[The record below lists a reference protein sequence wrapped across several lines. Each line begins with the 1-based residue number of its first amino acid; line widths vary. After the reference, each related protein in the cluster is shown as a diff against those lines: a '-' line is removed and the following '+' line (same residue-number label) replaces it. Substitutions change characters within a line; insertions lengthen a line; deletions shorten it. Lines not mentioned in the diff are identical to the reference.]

1 LIRQII
7 RNPVAA
13 VCVQLDAFTLH
24 GPGGSETKPLIRQ
37 IIRNPVADACL
48 APDRESPDSPPM
60 IRCLQVSCLCSARC
74 VHSSW
79 AGRFG
84 DRPSLVTPTPA
95 ICHALSGHARPRD
108 ILRVRS
114 DIRMSRLR
122 GACGMCL
129 IGIALHYA
137 GPVINCTRVT
147 GSGFISVRAPTL
159 AAGMLI

>member
-95 ICHALSGHARPRD
+95 ICHALSGRALSRSRAIHAPERRHARGTFSFFSIPAF
-108 ILRVRS
+108 LLS
-114 DIRMSRLR
+114 
-122 GACGMCL
+122 
-129 IGIALHYA
+129 
-137 GPVINCTRVT
+137 
-147 GSGFISVRAPTL
+147 
-159 AAGMLI
+159 